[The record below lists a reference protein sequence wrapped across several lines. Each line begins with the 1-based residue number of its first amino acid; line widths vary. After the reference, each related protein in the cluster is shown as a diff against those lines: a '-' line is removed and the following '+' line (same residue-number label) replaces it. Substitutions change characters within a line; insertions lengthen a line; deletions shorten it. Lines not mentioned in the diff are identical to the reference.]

1 MNQAAQINPVVRIER
16 RDRVAV
22 VSVDSPPVN
31 AMSAEMRKGLFDAFA
46 SLKSDSNL
54 GAVVLAAAGRTF
66 IAGADLKEFDTGVEP
81 PAYYDVFALI
91 ENFPK
96 PVVVAW
102 HGTALG
108 AGVEVG
114 LACHYR
120 CASKDAKL
128 GLPELTLGIIPGA
141 GGTQRLPRL
150 IGAKAAA
157 EFILGAAPVGV
168 EQAVKLGLVDRV
180 IEGNLTD
187 GAVKYA
193 QELIASNAPVR
204 PTAARAVDTNGFD
217 DAFIQSAL
225 ANAAKRMR
233 GQRAPE
239 VAIDAIRTATKTS
252 LADGLKREKELGD
265 AAIASAESKAL
276 RHLFF
281 AEREVARI
289 PGLPESVKTKDIQRV
304 GIIGAGTMGRGIA
317 IACADAGMSVVII
330 DAAADALQRGLDAI
344 RATYDSSVKKGRLT
358 AEQLEARMKTI
369 RGETQMEKLADVDLV
384 IEAVFENMDLKK
396 TIFAQLGKICRADAI
411 LATNTSTLDVNV
423 IAESSG
429 RPASVVG
436 LHFFS
441 PANIM
446 RLLEIVRGAKTSQ
459 EVLATSVALA
469 KRLRKVGVVVGVC
482 YGFVGN
488 RMMLEGYFREADQ
501 LLLEGAT
508 VEQIDRVVEHFGF
521 AMGPWKVNDMAGN
534 DVSTKSREAPGV
546 RDGKPAPYHVVVDAL
561 VAAGRL
567 GQKTGK
573 GFYRY
578 EDGRTPL
585 HDPETDAI
593 IEREAARLGI
603 QRRTISDQEVETR
616 CVYPL
621 INEAAKILED
631 GIAYRASDIDV
642 IWTTGYGFPRFRGG
656 PLFYADT
663 AGVKKVYEE
672 IARLHQQH
680 GHYWKPANLLKQLAE
695 TGGTFST
702 WKPQN

>member
-1 MNQAAQINPVVRIER
+1 VDQAPSVQQVVKVER
-16 RDRVAV
+16 RDRVALV
-22 VSVDSPPVN
+22 VVDNPPVN
-31 AMSAEMRKGLFDAFA
+31 AMSAQMRKGLLDAFTSLQSDA
-46 SLKSDSNL
+46 SL
-54 GAVVLAAAGRTF
+54 GAVVLCAAGRTF
-66 IAGADLKEFDTGVEP
+66 VAGADLKEFDSGVEP

-157 EFILGAAPVGV
+157 EFILGAAPVGA

-180 IEGNLTD
+180 IEGDLTA
-187 GAVKYA
+187 GAVNYA
-193 QELIASNAPVR
+193 NELIEAKAPVR
-204 PTAARAVDTNGFD
+204 PTAARSVDTNGFD
-217 DAFIQSAL
+217 DAFVKGAL

-239 VAIDAIRTATKTS
+239 VAIEAIRTATMTS

-265 AAIASAESKAL
+265 AAIASTESKAL

-289 PGLPESVKTKDIQRV
+289 PGLPDTIKPKDIQRV

-317 IACADAGMSVVII
+317 IACADAGMTVTII
-330 DAAADALQRGLDAI
+330 DAAADALQRGIDAI
-344 RATYDSSVKKGRLT
+344 RSTYEGSVKKGRIT
-358 AEQLEARMKTI
+358 PDQLNARMQAIK
-369 RGETQMEKLADVDLV
+369 GETQMEKLAEVDLV
-384 IEAVFENMDLKK
+384 IEAVFENMELKQK
-396 TIFAQLGKICRADAI
+396 IFGQLGKICRPDTI
-411 LATNTSTLDVNV
+411 LATNTSTLDINV
-423 IAESSG
+423 IAESCG

-459 EVLATSVALA
+459 EVLATAVAIA

-508 VEQIDRVVEHFGF
+508 VEQIDRVVENFGF

-561 VAAGRL
+561 VAAGRM

-585 HDPETDAI
+585 RDPETDAI

-603 QRRTISDQEVETR
+603 KRRTISDQEVEVR

-631 GIAYRASDIDV
+631 GIAYRASDVDV

-663 AGVKKVYEE
+663 VGLKKVYEE
-672 IARLHQQH
+672 VARLHKEH
-680 GHYWKPANLLKQLAE
+680 GHYWKPAALLKELAKS
-695 TGGTFST
+695 GGTFSA
-702 WKPQN
+702 WKPKA

>member
-1 MNQAAQINPVVRIER
+1 MNQVVSVER
-16 RDRVAV
+16 RGRVAV
-22 VSVDSPPVN
+22 VTVDNPPVN
-31 AMSAEMRKGLFDAFA
+31 AMSAAMRQGLLDAFTQ
-46 SLKSDSNL
+46 LKGDSSV
-54 GAVVLAAAGRTF
+54 GAVVLAASGRTF
-66 IAGADLKEFDTGVEP
+66 VAGADLKEFDTGVES

-91 ENFPK
+91 ENLAA
-96 PVVVAW
+96 PVVVAL

-108 AGVEVG
+108 AGVEVA

-120 CASKDAKL
+120 CASRDAKL

-157 EFILGAAPVGV
+157 EFILGAAPVGA
-168 EQAVKLGLVDRV
+168 EQAQKLGLIDRV
-180 IEGNLTD
+180 IDGDLLG

-193 QELIASNAPVR
+193 DELIAANAPTR
-204 PTAARAVDTNGFD
+204 PTAARKVDTAGFD
-217 DAFIQSAL
+217 DVFISSAL
-225 ANAAKRMR
+225 AGAAKRMR

-239 VAIDAIRTATKTS
+239 VAIEAIRTATETS
-252 LADGLKREKELGD
+252 LANGLKREKALGD
-265 AAIASAESKAL
+265 AALASTESKAL

-289 PGLPESVKTKDIQRV
+289 PGLPESVKPRNIERV

-317 IACADAGMSVVII
+317 IACADAGLSVVLL
-330 DAAADALQRGLDAI
+330 DTASEALQRGLDAI
-344 RATYDSSVKKGRLT
+344 RVNYEGSVQKGRIT
-358 AEQLEARMKTI
+358 GEQMSARLKAI
-369 RGETQMEKLADVDLV
+369 DGQTQMEKLADVDLV

-396 TIFAQLGKICRADAI
+396 QIFGRLGKICRPNAI
-411 LATNTSTLDVNV
+411 LATNTSTLDVNT
-423 IAESSG
+423 IAEFSG
-429 RPASVVG
+429 RPAEVVG

-459 EVLATSVALA
+459 EVLATAIALA

-508 VEQIDRVVEHFGF
+508 VEQIDRVIENFGF

-546 RDGKPAPYHVVVDAL
+546 RDGKPLPYHSVVDAL
-561 VAAGRL
+561 VQAGRL
-567 GQKTGK
+567 GQKAGK

-578 EDGRTPL
+578 EDGRTAL
-585 HDPETDAI
+585 HDSETNAI
-593 IEREAARLGI
+593 VERVAKSLSIARRKIE
-603 QRRTISDQEVETR
+603 DHEVETR
-616 CVYPL
+616 CIYPL

-663 AGVKKVYEE
+663 IGVKKVYEE
-672 IARLHQQH
+672 VVRLYKLH
-680 GHYWKPANLLKQLAE
+680 GHYWKPAALLEQLAKSD
-695 TGGTFST
+695 GTFSG
-702 WKPQN
+702 WAAKQVD

>member
-1 MNQAAQINPVVRIER
+1 VNEFVSVER
-16 RDRVAV
+16 RGAVAV
-22 VSVDSPPVN
+22 ITVDNPPVN
-31 AMSAEMRKGLFDAFA
+31 AMSAAMRKGLLDAFTNLQKDT
-46 SLKSDSNL
+46 SL
-54 GAVVLAAAGRTF
+54 GAVVLAATGRTF
-66 IAGADLKEFDTGVEP
+66 VAGADLKEFDTGVEP

-96 PVVVAW
+96 PVVVAL

-108 AGVEVG
+108 AGVEVA

-120 CASKDAKL
+120 CANKEAKL

-157 EFILGAAPVGV
+157 EIILGTAPIGA
-168 EQAVKLGLVDRV
+168 EQAQKLGLVDRIIDGELLV
-180 IEGNLTD
+180 
-187 GAVKYA
+187 GAVSYA
-193 QELIASNAPVR
+193 EELIAAGAPTR
-204 PTAARAVDTNGFD
+204 PTGARSVDASGFD
-217 DAFIQSAL
+217 DAFVKSAL
-225 ANAAKRMR
+225 AGAAKRMR

-239 VAIDAIRTATKTS
+239 VAIEAIRTATKTS
-252 LADGLKREKELGD
+252 LADGLKTEKSLGD
-265 AAIASAESKAL
+265 AALASTESKAL

-281 AEREVARI
+281 AEREVARV
-289 PGLPESVKTKDIQRV
+289 PGMPDSVQPKKFDRV
-304 GIIGAGTMGRGIA
+304 GVIGAGTMGRGIA
-317 IACADAGMSVVII
+317 IAFADAGVQVTLI
-330 DAAADALQRGLDAI
+330 DTAADALQRGLDAI
-344 RATYDSSVKKGRLT
+344 RASYESALQKGRING
-358 AEQLEARMKTI
+358 EQLSARLQSI
-369 RGETQMEKLADVDLV
+369 HGETQLEKLADVDMV
-384 IEAVFENMDLKK
+384 VEAVYEDLNLKK
-396 TIFAQLGKICRADAI
+396 KIFTSLAAICRKDAI
-411 LATNTSTLDVNV
+411 LASNTSTLDLNV
-423 IAESSG
+423 IAAVTG
-429 RPASVVG
+429 RPEQVVG

-459 EVLATSVALA
+459 ETLATALAVA

-508 VEQIDRVVEHFGF
+508 VEQVDRVVENFGF
-521 AMGPWKVNDMAGN
+521 AMGPWRVNDMAGN

-546 RDGKPAPYHVVVDAL
+546 RDGKPLPYHSVVDAL
-561 VAAGRL
+561 VQAGRL

-578 EDGRTPL
+578 QDGRTAL

-593 IEREAARLGI
+593 ITGVAKSLNIAPRQFDDR
-603 QRRTISDQEVETR
+603 EVEVR
-616 CVYPL
+616 CIYPL

-631 GIAYRASDIDV
+631 GVAYRASDIDV

-663 AGVKKVYEE
+663 VGVKKVYEE
-672 IARLHQQH
+672 VVRLHKAH
-680 GHYWKPANLLKQLAE
+680 GHYWKPAALLEQLAK
-695 TGGTFST
+695 TGGTFGSWT
-702 WKPQN
+702 AKK